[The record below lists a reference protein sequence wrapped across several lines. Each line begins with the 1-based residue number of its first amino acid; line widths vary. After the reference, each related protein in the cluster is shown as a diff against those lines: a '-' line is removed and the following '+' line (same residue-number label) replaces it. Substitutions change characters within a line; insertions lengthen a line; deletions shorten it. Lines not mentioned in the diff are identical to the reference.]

1 MYRIED
7 EYEGRCGACTEY
19 TFEGDNTKG
28 YCSKYKDYYYPD
40 DTCSTQSDVS
50 RSGGS
55 SICWLTTACC
65 EYKGLEDNCFE
76 LTELRNFRDNIL
88 MNMPKGKEMIDL
100 YYSEGERIVKQI
112 EKLDNKNEIYE
123 YIYNNIKL
131 IIDEIHNEKYE
142 KAVIDYLYMTYKI
155 DLISQGNKKT
165 CL

>member
-1 MYRIED
+1 MYRVED
-7 EYEGRCGACTEY
+7 EYEGKCGACTEY
-19 TFEGDNTKG
+19 TFEGDNKKG
-28 YCSKYKDYYYPD
+28 YCSKYGQYYYPD
-40 DTCSTQSDVS
+40 DTCSTQSDVN
-50 RSGGS
+50 RISG

-65 EYKGLEDNCFE
+65 EYKGLKDNCFE

-88 MNMPKGKEMIDL
+88 INMPKGKEMIEL

-112 EKLDNKNEIYE
+112 EKTDNKNEIYE

-155 DLISQGNKKT
+155 DLISQGNKT
-165 CL
+165 INL